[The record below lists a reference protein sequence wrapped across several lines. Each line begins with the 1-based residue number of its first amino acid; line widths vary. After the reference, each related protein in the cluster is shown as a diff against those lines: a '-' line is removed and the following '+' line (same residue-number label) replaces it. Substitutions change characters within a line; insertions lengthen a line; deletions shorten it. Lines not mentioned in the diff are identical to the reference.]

1 LIWRRRPGGSFS
13 CATGSPRPRPALYLR
28 AGFTVVCQDIVIG
41 PALSEVAGFY
51 AGYPLSVFVLCPRPE
66 VVAARDAARGKT
78 GYTDAAMVRDFDR
91 VLREETPRLG
101 FWLDTS
107 DLTVRETAE
116 RLLFHFPRAHV
127 VPGGEAGSATPRAG

>member
-1 LIWRRRPGGSFS
+1 
-13 CATGSPRPRPALYLR
+13 
-28 AGFTVVCQDIVIG
+28 
-41 PALSEVAGFY
+41 
-51 AGYPLSVFVLCPRPE
+51 
-66 VVAARDAARGKT
+66 VAARDAARGKT

-101 FWLDTS
+101 YWLDTS

-127 VPGGEAGSATPRAG
+127 VPAGEAGSAPPPTG